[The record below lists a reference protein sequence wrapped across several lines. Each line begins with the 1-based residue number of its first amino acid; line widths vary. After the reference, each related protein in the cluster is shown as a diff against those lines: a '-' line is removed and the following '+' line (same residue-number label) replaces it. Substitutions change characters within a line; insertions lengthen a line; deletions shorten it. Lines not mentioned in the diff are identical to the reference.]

1 MHNEILLTS
10 LEKLEKVHS
19 LVYKSEEFGSRSVQ
33 AIKHLLLRPRPN
45 HLQILRLID
54 CRMPP
59 QVTRELISHIK
70 EHNQLRVLGLVNAN
84 ISHTSMEDIGIIL
97 AESKTIR
104 ELDISWNVLK
114 PECYNT
120 LITSLGENKTLL
132 TLNLSWNR
140 IVDSTETLFEEPV
153 ELPIAG
159 SMTNSMSNTPRHT
172 TPRNSLPTSE
182 VIVEKP
188 WYEK

>member
-1 MHNEILLTS
+1 M
-10 LEKLEKVHS
+10 
-19 LVYKSEEFGSRSVQ
+19 
-33 AIKHLLLRPRPN
+33 
-45 HLQILRLID
+45 D
-54 CRMPP
+54 
-59 QVTRELISHIK
+59 
-70 EHNQLRVLGLVNAN
+70 
-84 ISHTSMEDIGIIL
+84 DIGIIL

-140 IVDSTETLFEEPV
+140 IVDSTETLFEEPID
-153 ELPIAG
+153 LPIAG
-159 SMTNSMSNTPRHT
+159 SMTSPMSNTPMHT
-172 TPRNSLPTSE
+172 TPRNSIPISE
-182 VIVEKP
+182 AAVEKP